1 MKKII
6 RIFML
11 SLMIGG
17 FAFNAF
23 SQSAVDSANVTFQV
37 DMSNVSSSFTSPE
50 VNGTFNSW
58 CGSCWQ
64 MTDTNGDNI
73 WDVTGKVLK
82 NTNHEFK
89 FSADGWAIQENLF
102 SGDPCV
108 VSAFGFTNRTL
119 NVSGDT
125 TLPVV
130 CWESCGP
137 CSNSPSAY
145 NVTFRLDMN
154 NLNVS
159 FTTPEVNGT
168 FNGWCGSC
176 WQMTDV
182 DGDNIWEFTTLVAP
196 GQYDFKFSA
205 DNWNIQEA
213 LDTNLSCVN
222 WVLDSTLSLGYAAN
236 RFLEVISSDI
246 ILDIV
251 PWNGCAS
258 VAVVDGCTDP
268 TANNYNSSANNDD
281 GSCTYDVTFTVD
293 MNCSGL
299 TVNSIAATG
308 PSDNW
313 SCNSYVLSD
322 NNLDGVWEGTYSL
335 PAGNFEYIY
344 CADGWAQSEATSLLN
359 NGTASGDW
367 SCTPVTDYWSFANR
381 QIVVGSIST
390 LDTWGDCAPC
400 ASTIFGCTDSTA
412 TNYDP
417 TATVDDGSCLYS
429 SVLTVTTTVCNSASS
444 VMMTGPWWNWD
455 PNGGPVAVDNGNGT
469 WTFTFDP
476 APTADME
483 YLLVVDGVQ
492 EDLTAANTASGDW
505 SCTPITD
512 YWSYANRLW
521 TVGSG
526 NVTNTYGT
534 CGVCVTTVSG
544 CTDSTATNYDPTA
557 TVDDGSCLYS
567 SVLTVTTTVCNSAS
581 SVMMTGP
588 WWNWDPNGG
597 PVAVDNGNGTWTFT
611 FDPAPTADMEYL
623 LVVDGVQED
632 LTAANTAS
640 GDWSCTP
647 ITDYWSYA
655 NRLWT
660 VGSGNVT
667 NTYGTCGVCVTTVS
681 GCTDSTA
688 TNYDPTATV
697 DDGSCLY
704 SSY

>member
-455 PNGGPVAVDNGNGT
+455 PTAGPVAVDNGNGT

-581 SVMMTGP
+581 SV
-588 WWNWDPNGG
+588 
-597 PVAVDNGNGTWTFT
+597 AVDNDDRHSHLIHGGTGIQTGHMQI
-611 FDPAPTADMEYL
+611 DCPVA
-623 LVVDGVQED
+623 
-632 LTAANTAS
+632 
-640 GDWSCTP
+640 
-647 ITDYWSYA
+647 
-655 NRLWT
+655 
-660 VGSGNVT
+660 GNVRQWKW
-667 NTYGTCGVCVTTVS
+667 YM
-681 GCTDSTA
+681 DI
-688 TNYDPTATV
+688 YI
-697 DDGSCLY
+697 
-704 SSY
+704 